1 VGFKSVLTSLFFILF
16 LFACKTQKGVYFNP
30 NVICELKSPDGKI
43 ILTSQV
49 KFSSDSKSE
58 KNDLI
63 NNMYEKLLFNGLRQ
77 NQCVLNQLIINS
89 NPKVNYED
97 FFLSFWN
104 DNSRE
109 GKLHR
114 VISRKRDLNKT
125 SIYTVEFY
133 INKLKK
139 YLDENNIK

>member
-1 VGFKSVLTSLFFILF
+1 MGFKSVLTSSIILF
-16 LFACKTQKGVYFNP
+16 LLGCNVQKGVYFNP
-30 NVICELKSPDGKI
+30 NIICELKSSDGKI
-43 ILTSQV
+43 ILKSQV

-58 KNDLI
+58 KNNLI
-63 NNMYEKLLFNGLRQ
+63 NKMYEKLFFNGLRQ
-77 NQCVLNQLIINS
+77 NQCVLNQLISNP

-109 GKLHR
+109 GKFHR
-114 VISRKRDLNKT
+114 LINRKIYLKKT
-125 SIYTVEFY
+125 SIYTVEFD
-133 INKLKK
+133 INKIIK